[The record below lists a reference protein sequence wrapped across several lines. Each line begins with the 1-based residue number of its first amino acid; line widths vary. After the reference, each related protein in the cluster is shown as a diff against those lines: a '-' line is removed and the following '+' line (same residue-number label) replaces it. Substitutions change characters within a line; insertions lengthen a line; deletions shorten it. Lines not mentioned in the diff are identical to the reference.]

1 MPNSTCRAYIAYEK
15 LSGYRQVPAAYTVAD
30 AARGADAL
38 IKASKGA
45 PQPARLP
52 PVPASEPTGAATA
65 APPRPSATATGP
77 ARPAAAAAAAPTT
90 AAAPAASAAAVA
102 PVSAG
107 ELAAILARPQ
117 QAAAPK
123 HQPVLPLLPQL
134 QQRAAVPKEPVATA
148 AAAAAQAEP
157 RPPLAPPPAWLL
169 AGVQQLA
176 GQPQTI
182 VRETVLPPPEKQLS
196 ATRPPI
202 TLPPTLQQQQQQSP
216 GSPLSPAPADGA
228 AAGAPASKPLTGAK
242 RKADDIAGAAS
253 GRLES
258 TKPSTAASPRVQV
271 SQPPPSPGFQY

>member
-1 MPNSTCRAYIAYEK
+1 M
-15 LSGYRQVPAAYTVAD
+15 PAAYTIAD

-52 PVPASEPTGAATA
+52 PVHASEPTGTATA

-77 ARPAAAAAAAPTT
+77 ARPAAAAAI

-123 HQPVLPLLPQL
+123 HQPVMPPLPQL
-134 QQRAAVPKEPVATA
+134 QQRAAVPKQAAATA

-157 RPPLAPPPAWLL
+157 RPPLAPPPAWLS
-169 AGVQQLA
+169 AGVQQGF
-176 GQPQTI
+176 GQPQPI
-182 VRETVLPPPEKQLS
+182 VRETVLPPTEKQLT
-196 ATRPPI
+196 ATRAPI
-202 TLPPTLQQQQQQSP
+202 TLPPALQQQQQQSP
-216 GSPLSPAPADGA
+216 GTPLSPAPTDGV
-228 AAGAPASKPLTGAK
+228 AAGAPASKPSTGAK